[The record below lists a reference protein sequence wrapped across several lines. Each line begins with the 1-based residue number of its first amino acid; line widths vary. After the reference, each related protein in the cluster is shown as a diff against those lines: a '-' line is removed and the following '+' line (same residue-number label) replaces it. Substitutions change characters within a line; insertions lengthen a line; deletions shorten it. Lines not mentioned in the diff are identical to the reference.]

1 VDAWASRQR
10 SCVEALIRRTTSLR
24 LPAETPDV
32 ETVGKRVAELV
43 NDIVVLNEKIGFS
56 RPTGIAWR
64 LEAVDIGYRVIV
76 LRDAVNSWEWAA
88 FAILRR
94 LQCAH
99 GMTGTVEIEF
109 CGEPS
114 TILSLRAT

>member
-1 VDAWASRQR
+1 MAS
-10 SCVEALIRRTTSLR
+10 S
-24 LPAETPDV
+24 
-32 ETVGKRVAELV
+32 
-43 NDIVVLNEKIGFS
+43 IVVLNEKIGFS